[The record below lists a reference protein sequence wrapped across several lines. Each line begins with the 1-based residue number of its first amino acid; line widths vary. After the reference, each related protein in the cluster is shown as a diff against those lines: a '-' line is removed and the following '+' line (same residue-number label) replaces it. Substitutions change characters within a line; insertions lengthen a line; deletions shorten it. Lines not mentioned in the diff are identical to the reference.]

1 MITLLISNNNL
12 SIFVECKMLN
22 SDYAVYYLED
32 DNDKNNTSLK
42 RVDFQKSVHI
52 SLLTFSLLS

>member
-1 MITLLISNNNL
+1 
-12 SIFVECKMLN
+12 MLN